1 MKKIILSLVLT
12 LTAALPLT
20 AQKGLHIEELFGGK
34 YQHHKDA
41 TEVLLKG
48 RQISQYG
55 LTLFRSLTVSGTGKD
70 GQYIEQLVRNDTR
83 LAADKETGLKAG
95 RLYYGFYRLPPLS
108 KKPINRYLFYRN
120 NPLGKGGKPT
130 LTLIYMEGTASI
142 EDLRK
147 TFAK

>member
-55 LTLFRSLTVSGTGKD
+55 LTL
-70 GQYIEQLVRNDTR
+70 VRNAPR

-108 KKPINRYLFYRN
+108 KKPLNRYIFYRN
-120 NPLGKGGKPT
+120 NALGKGGKPT

>member
-55 LTLFRSLTVSGTGKD
+55 LTLFRSLTVSGKD
-70 GQYIEQLVRNDTR
+70 EDGHDIKVPDNEAIQLANTKIDEIRN
-83 LAADKETGLKAG
+83 
-95 RLYYGFYRLPPLS
+95 GFSEWLEAQSP
-108 KKPINRYLFYRN
+108 
-120 NPLGKGGKPT
+120 GC
-130 LTLIYMEGTASI
+130 
-142 EDLRK
+142 
-147 TFAK
+147 

>member
-1 MKKIILSLVLT
+1 M
-12 LTAALPLT
+12 
-20 AQKGLHIEELFGGK
+20 
-34 YQHHKDA
+34 
-41 TEVLLKG
+41 
-48 RQISQYG
+48 
-55 LTLFRSLTVSGTGKD
+55 SGTGKD

-108 KKPINRYLFYRN
+108 KKPLNRYIFYRN
-120 NPLGKGGKPT
+120 NALGKGGKPT